1 MSDLTA
7 RLRPDGL
14 CAVFHFK
21 DGWLLRQPIDVRD
34 IVRAG
39 QGVLTPDEAQF
50 RAYLARPG
58 SAALWPPE
66 IGHPPAWFHY
76 AVAGVPTPGAAADAD

>member
-21 DGWLLRQPIDVRD
+21 DGWLLRQPIDCRD

-39 QGVLTPDEAQF
+39 QGTLTPDEAQF
-50 RAYLARPG
+50 RAYLAQPG
-58 SAALWPPE
+58 AVGVWPTD
-66 IGHPPAWFHY
+66 IGHPPTWLHY
-76 AVAGVPTPGAAADAD
+76 ALAGIPTPVADPA